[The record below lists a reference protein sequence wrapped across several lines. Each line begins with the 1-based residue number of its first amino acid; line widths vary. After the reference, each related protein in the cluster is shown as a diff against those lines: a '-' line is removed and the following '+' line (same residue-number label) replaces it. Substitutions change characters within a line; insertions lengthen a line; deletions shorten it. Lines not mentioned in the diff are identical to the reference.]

1 MKILLVDDECG
12 LRATVSDRLES
23 EGYEVETAA
32 DGTEGYEKL
41 SADRH
46 DLALLDWMLPG
57 MRGIDLLMEYRKGNG
72 KKPVIMLTAKCGMRD
87 KIEAFRVG
95 ADDYVTKPFD
105 FGELLARIK
114 ANLRRHTEAASQS
127 QSPSRQRPEIE
138 HQYIP
143 DLPNCRFGPFDLA
156 YRQGALLKDGTRLD
170 ISHQEYKLLSYFAQH
185 RGELVLTETL
195 LRELWDYGADVGSN
209 TVYTHV
215 SWLRKTLI
223 TPDRPDGYVR
233 TVRGMGYV
241 FG

>member
-12 LRATVSDRLES
+12 LRATVRDRLES

-72 KKPVIMLTAKCGMRD
+72 RKPVIMLTAKCGMRD

-114 ANLRRHTEAASQS
+114 ANLRRHVEAASQS
-127 QSPSRQRPEIE
+127 QSLPRAEQEN
-138 HQYIP
+138 QFIP
-143 DLPNCRFGPFDLA
+143 DLPNYRFGPFELA
-156 YRQGALLKDGTRLD
+156 FRRGTLLRDGTRLD
-170 ISHQEYKLLSYFAQH
+170 IPHQEYKLLSYLAQH
-185 RGELVLTETL
+185 RGELVLAETL

-215 SWLRKTLI
+215 SWLRKTLKN
-223 TPDRPDGYVR
+223 PERPDGYIR

-241 FG
+241 FGD